1 MYRKKEVFLFL
12 LTSQGTHRAMRKRD
26 LEFRECV
33 REIERGRKGSV
44 CACVC
49 GLRTGS
55 KCQLEKCLGS
65 DQRCLNSQSRQ
76 FKD

>member
-12 LTSQGTHRAMRKRD
+12 LTSRGTHRAMRKRD

-49 GLRTGS
+49 VG
-55 KCQLEKCLGS
+55 
-65 DQRCLNSQSRQ
+65 
-76 FKD
+76 